1 MLFAKFRKDRPMID
15 VDAVIKL
22 HREVITRWHA
32 EPVDNPYEGFLGL
45 VCRQCSFNYLLWHE
59 EDIARSPEVSDAEIA
74 RVKRSID
81 RYNQQR
87 NDAIEQLD
95 DWITAQL
102 EELGVSAAGGAKL
115 NSETAGSVIDRLAI
129 LALRTYHLEEQ
140 TRRTDASSAH
150 IESVQRKLAIAF
162 AQHDDLAQSLRELAD
177 DIFAGRKRHKT
188 YRQMKMYNDP
198 TLNPYLYKAGALRS
212 T

>member
-1 MLFAKFRKDRPMID
+1 MID
-15 VDAVIKL
+15 AAVVVAL
-22 HREVITRWHA
+22 QRDMVVRWHA
-32 EPVDNPYEGFLGL
+32 QDVDNPYEGFLGL

-59 EDIARSPEVSDAEIA
+59 EDIARSPDVSDGEIA

-95 DWITAQL
+95 DWITAKL
-102 EELGVSAAGGAKL
+102 TELGVVSLPSVGL
-115 NSETAGSVIDRLAI
+115 NSETAGSVIDRLSI
-129 LALRTYHLEEQ
+129 LALRIYHLHEQ
-140 TRRTDASSAH
+140 TQRADATAEH
-150 IESVQRKLAIAF
+150 LQSVERKLAVALS
-162 AQHDDLAQSLRELAD
+162 QLDDLSQCLQELID

-198 TLNPYLYKAGALRS
+198 TLNPYLYQGKAKLESAA
-212 T
+212 

>member
-1 MLFAKFRKDRPMID
+1 MID
-15 VDAVIKL
+15 VNSVTQL
-22 HREVITRWHA
+22 HRDVVLRWHSQA
-32 EPVDNPYEGFLGL
+32 VDNPYDGFLGL

-59 EDIARSPEVSDAEIA
+59 EDIARSPDVSDAEIA

-102 EELGVSAAGGAKL
+102 AELPIVAQPGARQA
-115 NSETAGSVIDRLAI
+115 SETAGSVIDRLSI
-129 LALRTYHLEEQ
+129 LALRIYHLQEQ
-140 TRRTDASSAH
+140 AERVDASPQH
-150 IESVQRKLAIAF
+150 IESVQRKLAIAL
-162 AQHDDLAQSLRELAD
+162 AQHDDLSQSLAELLE
-177 DIFAGRKRHKT
+177 DIFSGRKRHKT

-198 TLNPYLYKAGALRS
+198 SLNPYLYLAKNHAAMGLQRS
-212 T
+212 A

>member
-1 MLFAKFRKDRPMID
+1 MID
-15 VDAVIKL
+15 VAAVVQL
-22 HREVITRWHA
+22 HREMVVRWHGQ
-32 EPVDNPYEGFLGL
+32 EVDNPYEGFLGL

-59 EDIARSPEVSDAEIA
+59 EDIARSPDVSDADIA

-95 DWITAQL
+95 DWISAKL
-102 EELGVSAAGGAKL
+102 EEHRIAAAPDARL
-115 NSETAGSVIDRLAI
+115 NSETAGSVIDRLSI
-129 LALRTYHLEEQ
+129 LALRIYHLEEQ
-140 TRRTDASSAH
+140 VRRTDATPQH
-150 IESVQRKLAIAF
+150 IESVERKLAIAL
-162 AQHDDLAQSLRELAD
+162 AQHDDLSQSLRELVD

-198 TLNPYLYKAGALRS
+198 TLNPYLYRAKAESGRRS
-212 T
+212 

>member
-1 MLFAKFRKDRPMID
+1 MID
-15 VDAVIKL
+15 VAAVVQL
-22 HREVITRWHA
+22 HREMVARWHGQ
-32 EPVDNPYEGFLGL
+32 EVDNPYDGFLGL

-59 EDIARSPEVSDAEIA
+59 EDIARSPDVSDAEIA

-95 DWITAQL
+95 DWISAKL
-102 EELGVSAAGGAKL
+102 EEQGIAAMPEARL
-115 NSETAGSVIDRLAI
+115 NSETAGSVIDRLSI
-129 LALRTYHLEEQ
+129 LALRIYHLEEQ
-140 TRRTDASSAH
+140 VRRTDATPQH
-150 IESVQRKLAIAF
+150 IESVERKLAIAL
-162 AQHDDLAQSLRELAD
+162 AQHDDLSQSLRELVE

-198 TLNPYLYKAGALRS
+198 TLNPYLYRAKAERESGLTGQA
-212 T
+212 

>member
-1 MLFAKFRKDRPMID
+1 MRTLMID
-15 VDAVIKL
+15 VAAVVQL
-22 HREVITRWHA
+22 HREMVVRWHGQ
-32 EPVDNPYEGFLGL
+32 EVDNPYEGFLGL

-59 EDIARSPEVSDAEIA
+59 EDIARSPDVSDAEIA

-95 DWITAQL
+95 DWISAKL
-102 EELGVSAAGGAKL
+102 EERNIDAAPDARL
-115 NSETAGSVIDRLAI
+115 NSETAGSAIDRLSI
-129 LALRTYHLEEQ
+129 LALRIYHLEEQ
-140 TRRTDASSAH
+140 VRRTDATPQH
-150 IESVQRKLAIAF
+150 IESVERKLAIAL
-162 AQHDDLAQSLRELAD
+162 AQHDDLSQSLRELVD

-198 TLNPYLYKAGALRS
+198 TLNPYLYRAKAAH
-212 T
+212 